1 MGLVNSNASMFDMSI
16 ADDLQNK
23 LMDEPNSLPID
34 LAAFNINRGRD
45 HGLRPWVDYLAKITG
60 TTIGNWTD
68 LDNLVASGF
77 VIASTRTRLS
87 TIYA

>member
-23 LMDEPNSLPID
+23 LMDEPNSLSID

-45 HGLRPWVDYLAKITG
+45 HGIQPYVKYLEYCTGKVVKTFDDLLNITEDANLEKLRQAYK
-60 TTIGNWTD
+60 
-68 LDNLVASGF
+68 
-77 VIASTRTRLS
+77 
-87 TIYA
+87 